1 VKKLFLIPFL
11 LTFFVFA
18 GKSTTEQVSVFSK
31 TNFEK
36 SKSFFDTDL
45 NTKIDQKGIGYPK
58 GKKKRGISS
67 SIAFV
72 ANTSFTTY
80 NFNVTQVSYK
90 PQQDHINIRFS
101 GNGKR
106 GPPVSI

>member
-1 VKKLFLIPFL
+1 MKKLFLIPFL

-18 GKSTTEQVSVFSK
+18 GKSSTEQVPVFSK

-36 SKSFFDTDL
+36 SKNFDTDL
-45 NTKIDQKGIGYPK
+45 NSKIDQKTIGYPK

-72 ANTSFTTY
+72 ANPSFTIY
-80 NFNVTQVSYK
+80 NFNITQVSYK
-90 PQQDHINIRFS
+90 PQQDRINIRFS

-106 GPPVSI
+106 GPPVLI